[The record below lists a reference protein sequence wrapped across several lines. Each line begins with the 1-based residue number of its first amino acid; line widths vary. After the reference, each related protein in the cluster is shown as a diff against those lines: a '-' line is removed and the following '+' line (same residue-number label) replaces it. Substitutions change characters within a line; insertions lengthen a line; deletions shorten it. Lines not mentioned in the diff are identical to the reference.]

1 MKPGIVGWRAVFKG
15 LIFPRHRCLL
25 CRSDKKTDDAGL
37 CESCRHHLL
46 GLREGWTACQS
57 CATFIQTGKIL
68 CANCRSASTGFWFD
82 AARAAL
88 PYEGEVRKCLH
99 LFKYRGKSSFARS
112 LGALMLEAIQ
122 NDTLFR
128 CPDRV
133 VPVPLHPAKL
143 KERGYNQATLLAE
156 EVARGLGLPLDPNLL
171 VRKINTPSQT
181 GLAKNARAKNLV
193 GAFMLKENGK
203 IRHRRILLVDDI
215 YTTGATVNACAQIL
229 KKGGADYVYVV
240 AAAAGKEQK
249 N

>member
-1 MKPGIVGWRAVFKG
+1 MKPDIVGWQAILKG

-25 CRSDKKTDDAGL
+25 CRSDKKPDAAGL

-46 GLREGWTACQS
+46 GLRDGWTACQS
-57 CATFIQTGKIL
+57 CATFLQSGKKL
-68 CANCRSASTGFWFD
+68 CANCRNVSTEFWFD
-82 AARAAL
+82 TARAAL

-99 LFKYRGKSSFARS
+99 LFKYRGKSSLARF
-112 LGALMLEAIQ
+112 LGSLMLEAIQ
-122 NDTLFR
+122 NDDRFH

-143 KERGYNQATLLAE
+143 KERGYNQAGLLAE
-156 EVARGLGLPLDPNLL
+156 EIARGLGLPLDSNLL
-171 VRKINTPSQT
+171 VRQINTPSQT
-181 GLAKNARAKNLV
+181 GLAKNARVKNLV
-193 GAFMLKENGK
+193 GAFMLKENWK
-203 IRHRRILLVDDI
+203 IRHKRILLVDDI

-229 KKGGADYVYVV
+229 KKGGADYVYVA